1 MNLEMKTMRAWE
13 PMKKHPNIYVYE
25 TKKGKRY
32 GVRSR
37 YKKSNGKFSE
47 WTKSGFLS
55 WRDADVA
62 LKRFEVDLA
71 NGLVGKIEGRNVTLD
86 AYFTTIYE
94 RKVRLKIWRPI
105 TARSMKN
112 YYNEWFKQPFGKSNL
127 QDISRLSYQAFLDE
141 ISAKGLAELTIKRID
156 SVMQMIMN
164 DAETNDIIFKNKLR
178 HMNINGKAPKSQSL
192 SKEDYDKFMNYA
204 EKHLTRYN
212 YCMVYMLTLGERR
225 SELMGLKKSS
235 FKFEYDKQ
243 TEREIC
249 GITFDTGRTQGAK
262 KGGPLKTPSA
272 YRTIWV
278 YGEIVDLI
286 KEAIEYSDNILKN
299 KGMEVTPDHFLWL
312 NPATAKPYHPTQP
325 SALMKRLSERSGIQV
340 HPHLLRHYFATR
352 AMANRMSSTET
363 MHWLGHANIQQ
374 TADYT
379 RASKDGALNL
389 FGGVEEDVKN

>member
-1 MNLEMKTMRAWE
+1 MRNWE

-32 GVRSR
+32 GVRTR
-37 YKKSNGKFSE
+37 YKKPNGKFSE
-47 WTKSGFLS
+47 WTKSGFSS

-86 AYFTTIYE
+86 AYFTSIYE
-94 RKVRLKIWRPI
+94 RKVKLNIWRPI

-112 YYNEWFKQPFGKSNL
+112 YYNRWFKKPFGKDNL
-127 QDISRLSYQAFLDE
+127 QDISRQSYQAFLDD
-141 ISAKGLAELTIKRID
+141 ISTKGLAELTIKRID

-164 DAETNDIIFKNKLR
+164 DAETNDVIFKNKLR
-178 HMNINGKAPKSQSL
+178 HMNINGQSPKSQSL
-192 SKEDYDKFMNYA
+192 SKEDYEKFMSCA
-204 EKHLTRYN
+204 KEHLTRYN
-212 YCMVYMLTLGERR
+212 YCMIYMLTLGERR

-235 FKFEYDKQ
+235 FKFEYDEKAK
-243 TEREIC
+243 REIC
-249 GITFDTGRTQGAK
+249 AITFETGRTTVAK

-278 YGEIVDLI
+278 YGEIVDMI
-286 KEAIEYSDNILKN
+286 KEAIEYSDSILKN

-312 NPATAKPYHPTQP
+312 NPTTAKPYHPAQP
-325 SALMKRLSERSGIQV
+325 STLMKRLSERSGIKV

-352 AMANRMSSTET
+352 AMANRMSNTET

-379 RASKDGALNL
+379 RASKDGALDL
-389 FGGVEEDVKN
+389 FSGVEDDIKN